1 MKSLGYA
8 VAALAFA
15 ALPALAQTPTISAED
30 ALRIARDG
38 GLTTI
43 TSIELDDGEW
53 EAEGRDSAGKEMEI
67 DINAATGAVVRR
79 EID

>member
-8 VAALAFA
+8 IAAIAFA
-15 ALPALAQTPTISAED
+15 ALPAFAQTPAIGVED

-38 GLTTI
+38 GLATI

-67 DINAATGAVVRR
+67 DINAKTGAVVRR